1 MPEPS
6 PAGWYPD
13 PFDRHERRYWDSSN
27 WTDHV
32 VSRGCQEVD
41 PPVDRP
47 QVPTVNTAQ
56 PPAAWHPD
64 PFGRHERRYWDGGQW
79 SHHVL
84 SRGSQGIDPPVGG
97 ATVPTESRQGPNGS
111 PPPMVPPVGGS
122 PKPTVDRA
130 SKKVQRQVHM
140 SGVPD
145 RGQVGN
151 EALFTEPVLVVN
163 QKAKLF
169 GVNAEYAVYDQE
181 GRQIGAVQEVG
192 QRLIKKAMGAGGAH
206 GTHRFQIVDP
216 NGRVLIALNRPAMLL
231 KSKMTVVGAN
241 GTQGEIV
248 QKTLG
253 VIGKVRFSLESGGQT
268 LGSINAE
275 DWQEWGFSIQDAAGA
290 EIARITK
297 TWAGWAKERF
307 TKADNYVV
315 QIHRPLEEP
324 LRSLAIAAALA
335 VDTALKQGNQTSGS
349 WGTRRYK

>member
-1 MPEPS
+1 MAPR
-6 PAGWYPD
+6 A
-13 PFDRHERRYWDSSN
+13 
-27 WTDHV
+27 
-32 VSRGCQEVD
+32 
-41 PPVDRP
+41 
-47 QVPTVNTAQ
+47 
-56 PPAAWHPD
+56 
-64 PFGRHERRYWDGGQW
+64 
-79 SHHVL
+79 
-84 SRGSQGIDPPVGG
+84 
-97 ATVPTESRQGPNGS
+97 
-111 PPPMVPPVGGS
+111 GGS
-122 PKPTVDRA
+122 PKPTVNRA

-192 QRLIKKAMGAGGAH
+192 QRVIKKAMGAGGAQ
-206 GTHRFQIVDP
+206 GTHRFQVVDP
-216 NGRVLIALNRPAMLL
+216 HGRVLIALNRPAILL
-231 KSKMTVVGAN
+231 KSRMTVVGAN
-241 GTQGEIV
+241 GTHGAIV

-253 VIGKVRFSLESGGQT
+253 VIGKVRFDLESGGQT

-275 DWQEWGFSIQDAAGA
+275 DWQEWDFSIQDAAGG
-290 EIARITK
+290 EVARITK

-324 LRSLAIAAALA
+324 LRSLVIAAALA
-335 VDTALKQGNQTSGS
+335 VDTALKQGRQTSRS
-349 WGTRRYK
+349 SLRSARRYR

>member
-1 MPEPS
+1 MPEQS
-6 PAGWYPD
+6 
-13 PFDRHERRYWDSSN
+13 
-27 WTDHV
+27 
-32 VSRGCQEVD
+32 
-41 PPVDRP
+41 
-47 QVPTVNTAQ
+47 
-56 PPAAWHPD
+56 PAAWYPD
-64 PFGRHERRYWDGGQW
+64 PFGRHELRYWDGAQW
-79 SHHVL
+79 SHHVT
-84 SRGSQGIDPPVGG
+84 SRGRQGIDPLVGG
-97 ATVPTESRQGPNGS
+97 APVPTESPQGPTGS
-111 PPPMVPPVGGS
+111 HP
-122 PKPTVDRA
+122 PTVSPIGSSPEPAVNRA
-130 SKKVQRQVHM
+130 SRKIQRQARM

-169 GVNAEYAVYDQE
+169 GLNAEYAVFDQQ
-181 GRQIGAVQEVG
+181 GQQIGAVQEVG
-192 QRLIKKAMGAGGAH
+192 QRLIKKAMGRGGPN
-206 GTHRFQIVDP
+206 GTHRFQVVDP
-216 NGRVLIALNRPAMLL
+216 NGRVLIGLTRPATFL

-241 GTQGEIV
+241 GTHGEIV

-253 VIGKVRFSLESGGQT
+253 MIGKVRFSLESGGQT

-275 DWQEWGFSIQDAAGA
+275 DWQEWDFSIQDEAGA

-335 VDTALKQGNQTSGS
+335 IDTALKQGNPTNDSS
-349 WGTRRYK
+349 MSGTRRYQ